1 MWNNLWKSLPV
12 AETPIGHVTNGI
24 HVPSYVGSWMN
35 ELLRQYLGSGWMQA
49 PPGAGVW
56 DKVDQIPDE
65 AYWAARMHQKEA
77 LLDELRRRIP
87 EFIQKYHLPSDERRR
102 MESMLKPDTLIIGFA
117 RRFAP
122 YKRATLIFADPDR
135 LAKILNN
142 STRPVVLVFSG
153 KAHPADEAGINLIQE
168 VLRMCRDERFL
179 GRIFFIENYSLAVS
193 RIMAQGCDVWLNT
206 PRRPHEASG
215 TSGMKLPVNG
225 GINLSISDGWWCEGY
240 NRQNGWTI
248 GPVVSNE
255 LPSSEQNDYA
265 DAEAL
270 YSLLETAV
278 VPLYFERNDAD
289 LPLEWI
295 NTSKRSLKSLTAMYS
310 SNRMLTDYIR
320 QFYLRAAQRRN
331 MLRENNWEAC
341 RALASWQ
348 NSLPSRF
355 CTLKVDELAISGIEG
370 NTMTCGEPVSV
381 QLRMHLGDMQADEV
395 LVQLVIGRALPN
407 GSFRE
412 KPEILRLEP
421 RGGDKSQ
428 NGMRYV
434 ATYIPTFS
442 GHYRYGVRIM
452 PVHVAQASPLET
464 DLILW
469 A

>member
-1 MWNNLWKSLPV
+1 M
-12 AETPIGHVTNGI
+12 
-24 HVPSYVGSWMN
+24 
-35 ELLRQYLGSGWMQA
+35 
-49 PPGAGVW
+49 
-56 DKVDQIPDE
+56 
-65 AYWAARMHQKEA
+65 
-77 LLDELRRRIP
+77 
-87 EFIQKYHLPSDERRR
+87 
-102 MESMLKPDTLIIGFA
+102 
-117 RRFAP
+117 
-122 YKRATLIFADPDR
+122 
-135 LAKILNN
+135 
-142 STRPVVLVFSG
+142 LVFSG

-168 VLRMCRDERFL
+168 VLRMCRDQRFL

-193 RIMAQGCDVWLNT
+193 RVMAQGCDVWLNT

-248 GPVVSNE
+248 GPVVSTE

-270 YSLLETAV
+270 YSLLENAV
-278 VPLYFERNDAD
+278 VPLYFERNEAD
-289 LPLEWI
+289 LPQEWI

-341 RALASWQ
+341 RALAIWQ

-355 CTLKVDELAISGIEG
+355 CTLKVDELTISGIEG
-370 NTMTCGEPVSV
+370 NTMICGEPVSV
-381 QLRMHLGDMQADEV
+381 QLRMHLGDMQAEEI

-421 RGGDKSQ
+421 RSGDKDQ
-428 NGMRYV
+428 NDMRYI

-452 PVHVAQASPLET
+452 PVHQAQATPLET

-469 A
+469 T